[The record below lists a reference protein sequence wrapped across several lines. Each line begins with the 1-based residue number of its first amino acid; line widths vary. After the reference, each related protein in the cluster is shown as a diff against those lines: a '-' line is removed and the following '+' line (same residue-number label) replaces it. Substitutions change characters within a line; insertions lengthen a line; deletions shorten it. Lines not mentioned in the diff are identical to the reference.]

1 MKSKKRKTI
10 SSVKKYLK
18 KGGNLKKYKKLFKN
32 KQIRFLFTKISIIF
46 ESTISNEQLSN
57 IEISLYY
64 NPTESHFVESLKRLS
79 KTFDNKFLKLKWDKL
94 GVCLWYAFQTSLF
107 YNKAREVECEY
118 TLENFI
124 TLNNIKR
131 ESFSQWLK
139 SFYDTKNIDFNNYVI
154 KVLENII

>member
-46 ESTISNEQLSN
+46 ESTISDEQLSN

-64 NPTESHFVESLKRLS
+64 NPTQSHFVESLKRLS
-79 KTFDNKFLKLKWDKL
+79 KTFDNKFLKLK
-94 GVCLWYAFQTSLF
+94 
-107 YNKAREVECEY
+107 
-118 TLENFI
+118 
-124 TLNNIKR
+124 
-131 ESFSQWLK
+131 
-139 SFYDTKNIDFNNYVI
+139 
-154 KVLENII
+154 